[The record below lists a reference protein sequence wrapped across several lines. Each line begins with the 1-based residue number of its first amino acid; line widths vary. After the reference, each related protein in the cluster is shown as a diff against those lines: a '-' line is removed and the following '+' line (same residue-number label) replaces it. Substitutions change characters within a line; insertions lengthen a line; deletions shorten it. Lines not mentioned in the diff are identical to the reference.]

1 MPAKTKAKSK
11 KKTQQQEFAFLN
23 IAESRNLPEEVVRD
37 ALSEAMEKAYQK
49 QSGLK
54 DLKVRTTIDNGELHV
69 YRQREVVETVDDD
82 EFEISLADAR
92 KTKPDAELGDMIDEE
107 VSLNNF
113 DRAAIVL
120 AKNVIKQ
127 KIREAEKAVVYEN
140 YVDQVGEM
148 VNGIVESAEDRFV
161 LVLLGGT
168 IDGKHQNGST
178 LAMMKR
184 NDQIPTEHYYDGQH
198 LNVVITDVNKESKGA
213 LVTVSRADPVFIK
226 RLFEKE
232 VPEIYQGTIE
242 IKAIARDPG
251 MRAKIAVYSH
261 NENIDPIGACIGP
274 KGSRVQAIIQELNG
288 EKIDIFEWSDDIQKL
303 VANALSP
310 AAGVVVIPKEGQK
323 NGLIAVVPDNQLSLA
338 IGKKGQNA
346 RLAVKLTN
354 HRIDIKSQSEM
365 KELGIDY
372 QAIADEM
379 HAEYEAKKA
388 AERAYKQQQRIEELR
403 ADSND
408 AVDID
413 SVDFTYSDDDYDD
426 RHLDSL
432 ETLAAREQT
441 EESTPAAESAPAE
454 KLAAAPQTPADEKE
468 LDEMEEAARI
478 AKEKRKSLAERR
490 EQSYTS
496 KFETAA
502 AAAPAQPASSSKK
515 NDHRHSFKNEKQE
528 EKKPVLKKKPAFTA
542 MQPIYTEDELAEIE
556 ENELEEELSASWNED
571 VDYEEYD
578 EYYDDEY

>member
-1 MPAKTKAKSK
+1 MPAKSKSK
-11 KKTQQQEFAFLN
+11 KKNEQQEFAFLN
-23 IAESRNLPEEVVRD
+23 IAETRNLPEDVVAE

-54 DLKVRTTIDNGELHV
+54 DLKVRTEIDHGKLHV
-69 YRQREVVETVDDD
+69 YRQREIVENVEDD
-82 EFEISLADAR
+82 EFEISLEDA
-92 KTKPDAELGDMIDEE
+92 KKVKPDAQLGDLIDEE

-120 AKNVIKQ
+120 AKNVIKN
-127 KIREAEKAVVYEN
+127 KIREAERAVIYEK

-148 VNGIVESAEDRFV
+148 VNGTIESAKDGFV

-168 IDGKHQNGST
+168 PDGKHQNGST

-184 NDQIPTEHYYDGQH
+184 SDQIPTEQYYDGEH
-198 LNVVITDVNKESKGA
+198 LKVVITDVTKEGKGSQI
-213 LVTVSRADPVFIK
+213 TVSRADPVFIK

-232 VPEIYQGTIE
+232 VPEIFQGTIE

-274 KGSRVQAIIQELNG
+274 KGSRVQAIISELNG
-288 EKIDIFEWSDDIQKL
+288 EKIDIFEWSDDIQQL

-365 KELGIDY
+365 QELGIDY

-388 AERAYKQQQRIEELR
+388 AERAYKQQQRIEELK
-403 ADSND
+403 ADSGN

-413 SVDFTYSDDDYDD
+413 SVDFTYSDDEFDD
-426 RHLDSL
+426 HLESL
-432 ETLAAREQT
+432 ETLAASEKPNQELPAVSAQNKT
-441 EESTPAAESAPAE
+441 EEPV
-454 KLAAAPQTPADEKE
+454 DEKE
-468 LDEMEEAARI
+468 LDEMEKAARL
-478 AKEKRKSLAERR
+478 AKEMRKSLAERR
-490 EQSYTS
+490 EQAYVS
-496 KFETAA
+496 KFESQP
-502 AAAPAQPASSSKK
+502 AAAPAPSKK
-515 NDHRHSFKNEKQE
+515 PDHRHSFRNEKQE
-528 EKKPVLKKKPAFTA
+528 ERKPVLKKKPAFTA

-578 EYYDDEY
+578 EYYDDEF

>member
-1 MPAKTKAKSK
+1 MPGKSKSK
-11 KKTQQQEFAFLN
+11 KKTEQQEFAFLN
-23 IAESRNLPEEVVRD
+23 IAESRNLPKDVVEE

-54 DLKVRTTIDNGELHV
+54 DLKVRTEINNGNMKV
-69 YRQREVVETVDDD
+69 FRQRETVENVDDE
-82 EFEISLADAR
+82 EFEISLEDA
-92 KTKPDAELGDMIDEE
+92 KKVKPDAEIGDLIDEE

-113 DRAAIVL
+113 DRAAITL
-120 AKNVIKQ
+120 AKSVIKT
-127 KIREAEKAVVYEN
+127 KIREAEKAVIYEK

-148 VNGIVESAEDRFV
+148 VEGIVESAEDRFI
-161 LVLLGGT
+161 LVLLGA
-168 IDGKHQNGST
+168 DKEGKHQNGST
-178 LAMMKR
+178 LAMMKK
-184 NDQIPTEHYYDGQH
+184 NDQIPTEHYFDGEH
-198 LNVVITDVNKESKGA
+198 IKVVITDVNKESKGA
-213 LVTVSRADPVFIK
+213 QILVSRADPVFIK

-232 VPEIYQGTIE
+232 VPEIYNGTIE

-288 EKIDIFEWSDDIQKL
+288 EKIDIFEWSDDIQQL

-310 AAGVVVIPKEGQK
+310 AAGVVVIPKDGPRG
-323 NGLIAVVPDNQLSLA
+323 GLIAVVPDNQLSLA

-379 HAEYEAKKA
+379 HAEYEARKA
-388 AERAYKQQQRIEELR
+388 AERAYKQQQRIDQLR
-403 ADSND
+403 AESPD
-408 AVDID
+408 VIDID
-413 SVDFTYSDDDYDD
+413 SVDFTYDDDDYVPE
-426 RHLDSL
+426 SQK
-432 ETLAAREQT
+432 EAEQIPSAAPNANKE
-441 EESTPAAESAPAE
+441 APAE
-454 KLAAAPQTPADEKE
+454 NEKDVE
-468 LDEMEEAARI
+468 EMEEAARI

-496 KFETAA
+496 KFEPAA
-502 AAAPAQPASSSKK
+502 EAAPAQPSSKK
-515 NDHRHSFKNEKQE
+515 NDHKHSYKNEKQE
-528 EKKPVLKKKPAFTA
+528 ERKPVLKKKPAYTA

>member
-1 MPAKTKAKSK
+1 MPAKSK
-11 KKTQQQEFAFLN
+11 KKNPDLAFLDLV
-23 IAESRNLPEEVVRD
+23 ETRNLPKEVVEE

-54 DLKVRTTIDNGELHV
+54 DLKVRTEISPKTGLHI
-69 YRQREVVETVDDD
+69 YRQREVVENVDDD
-82 EFEISLADAR
+82 EFEISLEDA
-92 KTKPDAELGDMIDEE
+92 KKEKPGAQLGDYIDEE
-107 VSLNNF
+107 VSLANF

-140 YVDQVGEM
+140 YVDRVGDM
-148 VNGIVESAEDRFV
+148 VSGFVESAEDRFV

-168 IDGKHQNGST
+168 PEGKHQNGST
-178 LAMMKR
+178 LAMMKKS
-184 NDQIPTEHYYDGQH
+184 DQIPTEQYFDGDRI
-198 LNVVITDVNKESKGA
+198 NVVITDVNKESKGA
-213 LVTVSRADPVFIK
+213 LVTVSRADPMFVK

-232 VPEIYQGTIE
+232 VPEIYQGIIE

-251 MRAKIAVYSH
+251 LRAKIAVYSH

-274 KGSRVQAIIQELNG
+274 RGSRVQSIISELNG

-310 AAGVVVIPKEGQK
+310 AQGVVVIPKEGQK

-354 HRIDIKSQSEM
+354 HRIDIKSQTEM

-403 ADSND
+403 ADTSEGM
-408 AVDID
+408 DID
-413 SVDFTYSDDDYDD
+413 SVDFTYSDDYDDD

-432 ETLAAREQT
+432 ETLARKET
-441 EESTPAAESAPAE
+441 EAPAADSSA
-454 KLAAAPQTPADEKE
+454 KAAPKQPAAKE
-468 LDEMEEAARI
+468 TDQKVLDEMEEAARI
-478 AKEKRKSLAERR
+478 AREKRKSLAEKR
-490 EQSYTS
+490 ETSYVS
-496 KFETAA
+496 KFESAA
-502 AAAPAQPASSSKK
+502 SPSTPHEQKPAKK
-515 NDHRHSFKNEKQE
+515 SHRYEKPEKE
-528 EKKPVLKKKPAFTA
+528 EKKPTLKKKPAFQT
-542 MQPIYTEDELAEIE
+542 MQPIYSEEELAEIE
-556 ENELEEELSASWNED
+556 ENELEEELNASWNDD

-578 EYYDDEY
+578 KYYDEEY